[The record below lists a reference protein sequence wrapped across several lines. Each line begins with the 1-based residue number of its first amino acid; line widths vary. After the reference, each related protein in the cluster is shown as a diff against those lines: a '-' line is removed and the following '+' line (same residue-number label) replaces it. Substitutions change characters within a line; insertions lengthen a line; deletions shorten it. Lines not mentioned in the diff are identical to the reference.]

1 MVMIVRQCCGRRRCR
16 HGQQQAQ
23 AQTANRKT
31 GGGQTIA
38 LLMLVVVVAV
48 AVTVA
53 VAVHVLEFQGACAVV
68 GAVAAPSCII
78 LHQTYQQQHWCHSCL
93 QALVLLQVMDS
104 PNGQQQ

>member
-48 AVTVA
+48 AV
-53 VAVHVLEFQGACAVV
+53 AVHVLEVQGACAVV

-78 LHQTYQQQHWCHSCL
+78 LHQTYQQ
-93 QALVLLQVMDS
+93 
-104 PNGQQQ
+104 